1 MTERY
6 AEIDWI
12 KVVGIFAV
20 LVIHCLRAP
29 WNASASEAEQFL
41 NQQLRFAVPGFLFCS
56 GFLYARTAAFDWQV
70 TGARL
75 RRILLP
81 YLVASAGAEIYHAVE
96 SSPRM
101 PEEIAFNLLTGNSF
115 GHYYYVFIIVMLVAA
130 TPVIARFGR
139 TGVHAIL
146 AVTMTF
152 QFSSTILDALG
163 AGFALRFES
172 NYWIFRSPL
181 LWWNF
186 FALGWLARDHRE
198 QIRTWVAARRLG
210 ITAGLLVTFVGLGAS
225 WITYPSPMVRGFSA
239 WLQIFCVLALILT
252 LSAGRTTRSI
262 IVARISDATY
272 AVYLFHLFFL
282 FPVEPYFPHAKGGL
296 DPLVVVFRIVPAM
309 IGSFLFIT
317 LARRVLGERSRF
329 WLGA

>member
-12 KVVGIFAV
+12 KVAGIFAV
-20 LVIHCLRAP
+20 LVIHTLRAP
-29 WNASASEAEQFL
+29 WNASASETEQFL

-56 GFLYARTAAFDWQV
+56 GFLYARTAAFDWRV

-75 RRILLP
+75 RRILVP
-81 YLVASAGAEIYHAVE
+81 YLVASLGAEVYRAVE
-96 SSPRM
+96 SSPRTAG
-101 PEEIAFNLLTGNSF
+101 EVAFNLLTGNSF
-115 GHYYYVFIIVMLVAA
+115 GHYYYVFIIVVLVAS

-139 TGVHAIL
+139 TGVHAII

-152 QFSSTILDALG
+152 QFISTILDALG

-186 FALGWLARDHRE
+186 FAFGWLVRE
-198 QIRTWVAARRLG
+198 HHQAFRSWVAERRRGLA
-210 ITAGLLVTFVGLGAS
+210 AGLLVIFVLLGAAWVAFSSPIVRGLG
-225 WITYPSPMVRGFSA
+225 A
-239 WLQIFCVLALILT
+239 WLQIFCILSLILA
-252 LSAGRTTRSI
+252 LSAGRTTRSVI
-262 IVARISDATY
+262 AARISDATY

-282 FPVEPYFPHAKGGL
+282 FPVEPYFPHVKGEF
-296 DPLVVVFRIVPAM
+296 DPLVIVFRIVPAL
-309 IGSFLFIT
+309 IGSFLFIA
-317 LARRVLGERSRF
+317 LARKVLGERSRL